1 MQILQFKLAQRE
13 IKARHNLH
21 LEASLYAHHIH
32 GQSDAVNLTRGYS
45 AVQGVVSKNN
55 VNVFNVT

>member
-1 MQILQFKLAQRE
+1 MHKLTQRE
-13 IKARHNLH
+13 IRARHNLH

-32 GQSDAVNLTRGYS
+32 GQSGAGHYLTRGYS